1 MLALGSE
8 DRTITISNIEG
19 DTLQQT
25 QLRLD
30 PSEIQFSEMKSD
42 ERSNMGENTVR
53 GLFLLFVCVLF
64 ICVLVC
70 GLLHERPHI
79 INT

>member
-1 MLALGSE
+1 MLGKHTKKIVCGCWSKQNLLALGSD

-53 GLFLLFVCVLF
+53 VLFL
-64 ICVLVC
+64 
-70 GLLHERPHI
+70 
-79 INT
+79 